1 MFPIAIWIKYIAM
14 LVFGIIV
21 LVFSIFCYKTH
32 KTNISK
38 ANTLTT
44 IIGISVILAVFAVI
58 SGVKLSNPDYET
70 DVLEYT
76 YQENDGVIFGSHYH
90 FCDKNGNDY
99 DLTMDSI
106 TRHQIFKDKQFEKG
120 KDYTITYENNS
131 KTIIGIAE

>member
-21 LVFSIFCYKTH
+21 LVLSIFCYKTN

-38 ANTLTT
+38 ANSLKA
-44 IIGISVILAVFAVI
+44 IIGISVILAAFAVI
-58 SGVKLSNPDYET
+58 NGVKLSNPDYET
-70 DVLEYT
+70 VVLEYS
-76 YQENDGVIFGSHYH
+76 YQENNGVTFGSQYH

-106 TRHQIFKDKQFEKG
+106 THHQIFKDRQFEKG
-120 KDYTITYENNS
+120 KNYTITYENNS
-131 KTIIGIAE
+131 KTIVGIAE